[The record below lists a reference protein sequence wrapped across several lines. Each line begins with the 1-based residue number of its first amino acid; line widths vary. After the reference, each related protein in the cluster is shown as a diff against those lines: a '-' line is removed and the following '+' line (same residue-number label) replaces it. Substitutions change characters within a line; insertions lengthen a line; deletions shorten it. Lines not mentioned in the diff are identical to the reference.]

1 MRAEKGAY
9 QVGKNN
15 AALVF
20 AVQFVVDLE
29 ERLEDSDVLGGG
41 VLEHEPLC
49 CVSALGHINF

>member
-1 MRAEKGAY
+1 MRIEKRTY
-9 QVGKNN
+9 QVGKDN

-29 ERLEDSDVLGGG
+29 ERLEDSDVLRGG